1 MKMPDAKDLK
11 IIFAKVPKTSEQ
23 SYWCFEYDKIEQDY
37 WWKNS
42 TRKIT
47 YKLSYYVLSNM
58 IVSMGEIKIKNYLVK
73 NYNAIKEA
81 TNVAFHTEEDAKTVL
96 EWIKQKVFETT
107 LIGTE
112 KIEAEIKQKQEANRQ
127 KRLNKEAEKT
137 KTRS

>member
-1 MKMPDAKDLK
+1 MPDAKDLK

-137 KTRS
+137 KTRSW

>member
-1 MKMPDAKDLK
+1 
-11 IIFAKVPKTSEQ
+11 
-23 SYWCFEYDKIEQDY
+23 
-37 WWKNS
+37 
-42 TRKIT
+42 
-47 YKLSYYVLSNM
+47 M

>member
-1 MKMPDAKDLK
+1 MPDAKDLK